1 MQIRLIVILYS
12 WRAFI
17 LFQLSCTRCGRV
29 CFGAPLYSC
38 WLLVLIAW
46 LDAKSVSGYAN
57 PSADIHG
64 NQMTAQ
70 FFFIGHSVTS
80 STVGISTG
88 QWTALWCSNMK
99 KIVWLLHVLDI
110 NVGGGMRFDSWCWSA
125 HFHLGINGNTTRIS
139 SIKCKS
145 IYLRVDRLFLFRFY
159 YRKQCRNIGRFFL
172 TIFLF
177 PLLLSAKT

>member
-1 MQIRLIVILYS
+1 MSEAASTSLSHGKAKIDAMSICMNNMPSSYAMPIFHLQGIPVSFLRWVFLRFIRWLMTDDC
-12 WRAFI
+12 W
-17 LFQLSCTRCGRV
+17 
-29 CFGAPLYSC
+29 C
-38 WLLVLIAW
+38 WLRHGY
-46 LDAKSVSGYAN
+46 KKCVSGYAN

-70 FFFIGHSVTS
+70 FFFIGQS

-99 KIVWLLHVLDI
+99 KIVWLFHVLVSWI

-139 SIKCKS
+139 SFKCKS
-145 IYLRVDRLFLFRFY
+145 IY
-159 YRKQCRNIGRFFL
+159 
-172 TIFLF
+172 T
-177 PLLLSAKT
+177 